1 MGTPIEHNSGKPTYE
16 SPCVTRKATKEELEE
31 IDRQLHEKNPF
42 GIDTN
47 VKAPFPIPRKPK
59 KEEPKEPKLTRQEIY
74 TRKWQEARRLAL
86 EGLTKHE
93 VSEKMGIPVKTLEK
107 YAKRNDFKYAHKPHA
122 AKEKPPKVD
131 SPTDGI
137 KTQERANMEELKPI
151 QKTAEALSQSIRAKE
166 TLIDKIVEPDGAV
179 DLEKLMGKLEK
190 EDVVNRP
197 SDSYY
202 EKSAMQPLEVS
213 QVLLTK
219 EQFAGALL
227 FNVIKYQMRK
237 NYKGQKESD
246 EYKAR
251 QYAYWLYLVKQGK
264 KIDPSKDIVPDDFEF
279 KVV

>member
-107 YAKRNDFKYAHKPHA
+107 YAKRNDFKYAHKPHVT
-122 AKEKPPKVD
+122 KEKPPKAD
-131 SPTDGI
+131 LPTDGI

-190 EDVVNRP
+190 EDVVNHP
-197 SDSYY
+197 SHYTTG
-202 EKSAMQPLEVS
+202 KIEVIDFIEDKG
-213 QVLLTK
+213 LDYHR
-219 EQFAGALL
+219 ANA
-227 FNVIKYQMRK
+227 IKYICRAGLK
-237 NYKGQKESD
+237 NPAKRVEDLQK
-246 EYKAR
+246 AV
-251 QYAYWLYLVKQGK
+251 WYLNRLIGK
-264 KIDPSKDIVPDDFEF
+264 WKIEDNL
-279 KVV
+279 

>member
-74 TRKWQEARRLAL
+74 TRKWQEARRLAGQ
-86 EGLTKHE
+86 GLTKHE
-93 VSEKMGIPVKTLEK
+93 VSAKMGIPVKTLEK
-107 YAKRNDFKYAHKPHA
+107 YARKNDFKYAHKPHV
-122 AKEKPPKVD
+122 AKEKPPKAD
-131 SPTDGI
+131 LPTDEI

-179 DLEKLMGKLEK
+179 DLETICE
-190 EDVVNRP
+190 R
-197 SDSYY
+197 
-202 EKSAMQPLEVS
+202 
-213 QVLLTK
+213 LTDK
-219 EQFAGALL
+219 EQEA
-227 FNVIKYQMRK
+227 VEPIY
-237 NYKGQKESD
+237 
-246 EYKAR
+246 YKALKHEPIDVIEDWGLNFLLGS
-251 QYAYWLYLVKQGK
+251 ALKYLSRAGK
-264 KIDPSKDIVPDDFEF
+264 KADNPAIQDLMKARYYIDREIQRLKNL
-279 KVV
+279 